1 MQLTLRGCSC
11 LSCTNQAD
19 FLPQNSQNSQ
29 NLLAVIF
36 SHRFHRSAQNLLV
49 EKGLPQISQ
58 IYTDV
63 GGYGILAIP
72 TQPSYCDFLPQ
83 ISQICTEPSYCDF
96 LPQISLICTEPS
108 RCDFLPQISLICTEP
123 SRCDFLPQIS
133 QICAE
138 PSRCDFPPPQNLQN
152 SQNLLAAIF
161 SHRFH
166 RSAQNLLVEKG
177 LPQIARIYT
186 DVGGYGILPYPRNH

>member
-1 MQLTLRGCSC
+1 MAS
-11 LSCTNQAD
+11 
-19 FLPQNSQNSQ
+19 LPYPRS
-29 NLLAVIF
+29 LLAAIF

-83 ISQICTEPSYCDF
+83 ISQ
-96 LPQISLICTEPS
+96 
-108 RCDFLPQISLICTEP
+108 
-123 SRCDFLPQIS
+123 
-133 QICAE
+133 
-138 PSRCDFPPPQNLQN
+138 N
-152 SQNLLAAIF
+152 SQNLLAVIF

-166 RSAQNLLVEKG
+166 RSAQKLLVEKG

-186 DVGGYGILPYPRNH
+186 DVGGYGIPAVPTQPTICVYQCNPWENCIPTERRIHRIPNTHHL

>member
-1 MQLTLRGCSC
+1 MAS
-11 LSCTNQAD
+11 
-19 FLPQNSQNSQ
+19 LPYPRS
-29 NLLAVIF
+29 LLAAIF

-96 LPQISLICTEPS
+96 LPQ
-108 RCDFLPQISLICTEP
+108 
-123 SRCDFLPQIS
+123 
-133 QICAE
+133 
-138 PSRCDFPPPQNLQN
+138 N
-152 SQNLLAAIF
+152 SQNLLAVIF
-161 SHRFH
+161 SHRIH
-166 RSAQNLLVEKG
+166 RTFLLQF
-177 LPQIARIYT
+177 PPT
-186 DVGGYGILPYPRNH
+186 DFTDLHRTFL

>member
-1 MQLTLRGCSC
+1 MAS
-11 LSCTNQAD
+11 
-19 FLPQNSQNSQ
+19 LPYPRS
-29 NLLAVIF
+29 LLAAIF

-96 LPQISLICTEPS
+96 LPQISQICTEPS
-108 RCDFLPQISLICTEP
+108 YCDFLPQISLICTEP

-133 QICAE
+133 Q
-138 PSRCDFPPPQNLQN
+138 N
-152 SQNLLAAIF
+152 SQNLLAVIF

-166 RSAQNLLVEKG
+166 RSAQNLLAVIF
-177 LPQIARIYT
+177 PPPHRIYRIHRTFLLRFSPT
-186 DVGGYGILPYPRNH
+186 DFTDLHRSFL

>member
-1 MQLTLRGCSC
+1 MAS
-11 LSCTNQAD
+11 
-19 FLPQNSQNSQ
+19 LPYPRS
-29 NLLAVIF
+29 LLAAIF

-49 EKGLPQISQ
+49 EKGLPQISQISQ

-96 LPQISLICTEPS
+96 LPQNS
-108 RCDFLPQISLICTEP
+108 
-123 SRCDFLPQIS
+123 
-133 QICAE
+133 
-138 PSRCDFPPPQNLQN
+138 QN
-152 SQNLLAAIF
+152 SQNLLTVIS

-166 RSAQNLLVEKG
+166 
-177 LPQIARIYT
+177 
-186 DVGGYGILPYPRNH
+186 

>member
-1 MQLTLRGCSC
+1 VIFSHRFHRSAQKLLVEKGLPQISQIYTDVGGYGILAIPTQPT

-58 IYTDV
+58 IYTVV

-72 TQPSYCDFLPQ
+72 TQP
-83 ISQICTEPSYCDF
+83 
-96 LPQISLICTEPS
+96 
-108 RCDFLPQISLICTEP
+108 
-123 SRCDFLPQIS
+123 
-133 QICAE
+133 ICAPLYAV
-138 PSRCDFPPPQNLQN
+138 PSAHGN
-152 SQNLLAAIF
+152 
-161 SHRFH
+161 
-166 RSAQNLLVEKG
+166 
-177 LPQIARIYT
+177 
-186 DVGGYGILPYPRNH
+186 

>member
-123 SRCDFLPQIS
+123 SRCDFLPQI
-133 QICAE
+133 CAE
-138 PSRCDFPPPQNLQN
+138 PSRCDFPP
-152 SQNLLAAIF
+152 
-161 SHRFH
+161 H
-166 RSAQNLLVEKG
+166 
-177 LPQIARIYT
+177 RIYRIHRTFLLRFSPT
-186 DVGGYGILPYPRNH
+186 DFTDLHRTFL

>member
-1 MQLTLRGCSC
+1 MAS
-11 LSCTNQAD
+11 
-19 FLPQNSQNSQ
+19 LPYPRS
-29 NLLAVIF
+29 LLAAIF

-96 LPQISLICTEPS
+96 LPQNS
-108 RCDFLPQISLICTEP
+108 
-123 SRCDFLPQIS
+123 
-133 QICAE
+133 
-138 PSRCDFPPPQNLQN
+138 QN
-152 SQNLLAAIF
+152 SQNLLTVISSHRFHMPITDRKSVIF
-161 SHRFH
+161 SHRFHRFAQNLLAVIFFHRFH
-166 RSAQNLLVEKG
+166 RSAQNLLAV
-177 LPQIARIYT
+177 ISSHRIHRTFLLRFSPT
-186 DVGGYGILPYPRNH
+186 DFTDLHRSFL

>member
-1 MQLTLRGCSC
+1 MAS
-11 LSCTNQAD
+11 
-19 FLPQNSQNSQ
+19 LPYPRS
-29 NLLAVIF
+29 LLAAIF

-96 LPQISLICTEPS
+96 LPQNS
-108 RCDFLPQISLICTEP
+108 
-123 SRCDFLPQIS
+123 
-133 QICAE
+133 
-138 PSRCDFPPPQNLQN
+138 QN
-152 SQNLLAAIF
+152 SQNLLTVISSHRFHRFAQNLLAVIF
-161 SHRFH
+161 FHRFH
-166 RSAQNLLVEKG
+166 RSAQNLLAV
-177 LPQIARIYT
+177 ISSHRIHRTFLLRFSPT
-186 DVGGYGILPYPRNH
+186 DSTDLHRFRRVWHPAVPTQPLTHPTICVDQCNPWENCIPTERRIHRIPNTHHL